1 MKTIEYAGI
10 GFIAAAILGISGWTA
25 ASFFT
30 DPLIPLWLRV
40 LAGIGLAGFVLALTY
55 VTIDRIK
62 KARRE
67 PDEIRE
73 VKH

>member
-1 MKTIEYAGI
+1 MKSIEYAGI
-10 GFIAAAILGISGWTA
+10 AFIAAATLGISGWAT

-30 DPLIPLWLRV
+30 DPLIPLAFRV
-40 LAGIGLAGFVLALTY
+40 LAGIGMVGFVLLLAY
-55 VTIDRIK
+55 VTIDRVK

-67 PDEIRE
+67 PDDIRE